1 VVVSDAQSRE
11 GSERRSYGGGI
22 LHGRDRNLVLETG
35 GVVAGFEEPGSVL
48 IVGVDMMAVW
58 WRVFNGV

>member
-11 GSERRSYGGGI
+11 GSERSSYGGGI
-22 LHGRDRNLVLETG
+22 LHGRDRNLVLKTG

-48 IVGVDMMAVW
+48 IVGVDMMAVL
-58 WRVFNGV
+58 